1 MAVFAKVV
9 ENRSFSAAAQRMG
22 LGKSV
27 VSQHIRSLEE
37 TLGVRLIN
45 RNTRSFSLTD
55 DGDRFFHHC
64 LQMLEMADAALSVVS
79 TRQAS
84 VRGQLRISAPHN
96 LGLTFLVGLIHRFR
110 DRYPDIKIDLALDDA
125 VVNLIDDQVDIA
137 IRVGPLR
144 DSSNCVVRLCS
155 YELIMCA
162 GKLFPKKQLPMEP
175 AELVELPWI
184 EVPRQSIGHRLKLV
198 RADGARKTVQI
209 YPSVTTNSGLA
220 AQALIRMGDGIGI
233 LPNYAVLPDF
243 KAGNLVRVLP
253 SWGLP
258 PGSISAVFPS
268 TQLPHRARLFL
279 DFAKVEFKSAF
290 KRAAA
295 E

>member
-1 MAVFAKVV
+1 VPRTPTAQDR
-9 ENRSFSAAAQRMG
+9 NRS
-22 LGKSV
+22 
-27 VSQHIRSLEE
+27 E
-37 TLGVRLIN
+37 
-45 RNTRSFSLTD
+45 
-55 DGDRFFHHC
+55 
-64 LQMLEMADAALSVVS
+64 
-79 TRQAS
+79 
-84 VRGQLRISAPHN
+84 RGQLRITAPHN

-110 DRYPDIKIDLALDDA
+110 DRYPEIKIDLALDDA

-162 GKLFPKKQLPMEP
+162 SKLFPKKQLPMEP
-175 AELVELPWI
+175 AELVDLPWI

-253 SWGLP
+253 SCGLP

-290 KRAAA
+290 KRASA